1 MPEAV
6 ISERTR
12 VLEWTAAYAHIKDY
26 WVQSGRPMTAEQKQV
41 FANSV
46 AMQKQHGITDA
57 EIDAYRRQH
66 TTSLDA
72 LAARQN

>member
-1 MPEAV
+1 MPETV

-26 WVQSGRPMTAEQKQV
+26 WISSRRPMTAEQQQV

-46 AMQKQHGITDA
+46 AMQRQHGITDA
-57 EIDAYRRQH
+57 EITAYRRDH
-66 TTSLDA
+66 KTSLDA
-72 LAARQN
+72 LAARQA